1 MKESWKDRV
10 KKIRPKKLAKLF
22 LACAVAGL
30 AVILGINGFVKVSA
44 GRRIVTIEQ
53 LKEKQ
58 LAGAGAGSGE
68 QPDKKEAGEK
78 IDAVL
83 VLGAQ
88 VKPDGSLSKM
98 LKERLDTGISIYKAG
113 LTDRM
118 IMSGDHGRKD
128 YDEVNAMKDYAIGEG
143 VPSECIFMDHAGF
156 STYESMYRAKEI
168 FEADRVIVVTQKYHM
183 YRALYDAKALGL
195 EAQGVTCDTRVYRG
209 DSYRKLREAAARIKD
224 VGYTIA
230 KPRPT
235 YLGEVIPVT
244 GNGDVTNDKNKTAS
258 LD

>member
-1 MKESWKDRV
+1 MDKRWKDRL
-10 KKIRPKKLAKLF
+10 KPGKLIKVF
-22 LACAVAGL
+22 LAFL
-30 AVILGINGFVKVSA
+30 VIGIFTCLGINGFVKALS
-44 GRRIVTIEQ
+44 GQRIVTLEE
-53 LKEKQ
+53 LTAEKDAERK
-58 LAGAGAGSGE
+58 AG
-68 QPDKKEAGEK
+68 QKEASGQ

-118 IMSGDHGRKD
+118 LMSGDHGRED
-128 YDEVNAMKDYAIGEG
+128 YDEVNAMKNYAIEQG

-168 FEADRVIVVTQKYHM
+168 FQAESLIVVTQKYHM
-183 YRALYDAKALGL
+183 YRALYDAKAMGIK
-195 EAQGVTCDTRVYRG
+195 AKGVTCDTRVYKG
-209 DSYRKLREAAARIKD
+209 DKYRKFREMAARIKD
-224 VGYTIA
+224 AGITIA
-230 KPRPT
+230 KPEPT

-244 GNGDVTNDKNKTAS
+244 GNGDVTNDRETAS